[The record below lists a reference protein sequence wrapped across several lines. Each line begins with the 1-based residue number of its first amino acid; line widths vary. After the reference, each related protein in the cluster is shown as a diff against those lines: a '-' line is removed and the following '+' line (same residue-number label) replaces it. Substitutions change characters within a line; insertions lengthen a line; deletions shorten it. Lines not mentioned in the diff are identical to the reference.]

1 MNTPSRRATLA
12 WLGFVLAL
20 GLPTGLSAAG
30 PLPYPWIAPTS
41 VVPRTLESALRPP
54 EGFKRV
60 PCAPGSFCA
69 WLRGL
74 PLKPA
79 GTGVFFFDGKP
90 KKSRVVHAAVVDL
103 DVGKTD
109 LQQCAD
115 AIIRLRAEYLWA
127 AGRAAE
133 IDFSLTNGTRV
144 PWTRWAAGDR
154 LKVKGRAVEWTTGGS
169 VDATHDAFRAYLDF
183 IFTYAGSE
191 SLQADLPAR
200 KPADV
205 QPGDVLVQ
213 GGTPGHA
220 VLILDVARDE
230 SGTTLLLIGQSFMP
244 AQDFHVLTN
253 LKHSTLS
260 PWYHADALEMSGLET
275 PEWRP
280 FHADDLH
287 GWLDPRK

>member
-1 MNTPSRRATLA
+1 MMTPSRRAAFACFGAL
-12 WLGFVLAL
+12 LVL
-20 GLPTGLSAAG
+20 GLPVSGATGG
-30 PLPYPWIAPTS
+30 PLPYPWIPPTS
-41 VVPRTLESALRPP
+41 VVPRTLEGAIKPP
-54 EGFKRV
+54 EGFRRV
-60 PCAPGSFCA
+60 PCAQGSFCA

-103 DVGKTD
+103 DVGKAD

-127 AGRAAE
+127 AGRTAE
-133 IDFSLTNGTRV
+133 VEFSLTNGTRV
-144 PWTRWAAGDR
+144 PWTRWAAGER
-154 LKVKGRAVEWTTGGS
+154 LKLKGRTAEWTTGGA
-169 VDATHDAFRAYLDF
+169 VDATHAAFRAYLDF
-183 IFTYAGSE
+183 VFTYAGSE
-191 SLQADLPAR
+191 SLEAELPAR

-205 QPGDVLVQ
+205 RPGDVLVQ
-213 GGTPGHA
+213 GGAPGHA
-220 VLILDVARDE
+220 VLVLDVARDE

-260 PWYHADALEMSGLET
+260 PWYHADALEMSGIDT

-280 FHADDLH
+280 FHADDLR
-287 GWLDPRK
+287 GWQDSAK